1 MPDSRNLR
9 KSAGLIVFCLF
20 SLMALFSC
28 SEPKLSHLDQI
39 KAKGELRIVTR
50 MGPTTYFIG
59 GNGPSGFEYDLSAR
73 FAEYLGVK
81 LSVISA
87 DGLGEIQDILNN
99 QQVDMAAAGLSIT
112 PHRQKLFHFSPPY
125 QEISVKLVF
134 KQGEFWPR
142 NFKQLDGR
150 LTVLAQ
156 SSHAEHLLEQK
167 QQFPWLTWHEVDHLA
182 VDDLVEN
189 LLDKN
194 LSYTLIDSN
203 DLALQ
208 RRYHPDLAIAFTVA
222 EKEQLAWAFRKE
234 DDDSLYHAA
243 AEFFTHMQVTGD
255 LAQLH
260 EIYYGHLEKFDYVGS
275 KTFLKAARET
285 LTEYRP
291 MFETAGNGELDWR
304 LLAAI
309 SYQESHW
316 NPKARS
322 PTGVRG
328 MMMLTNPTAKQLG
341 VKNRLDA
348 EQSIHGGARYYK
360 KVLKKIPS
368 RIAEPDRTW
377 LALASYNV
385 GFGHL
390 EDARIITQH
399 QGANPDKW
407 LDVKERL
414 PLLQQKKWYKHTRHG
429 YARGSEPVHYVDN
442 VRRYYEVLDW
452 LFDEEDVIPIP
463 AEKPEQELLPQRV
476 QSLEKKDIQSNS
488 E

>member
-1 MPDSRNLR
+1 MHSRKLR
-9 KSAGLIVFCLF
+9 LASAVILF
-20 SLMALFSC
+20 SLSSMMGLFSC
-28 SEPKLSHLDQI
+28 SEKPTSHLDRV

-59 GNGPSGFEYDLSAR
+59 GNGPSGFEYDLTAR

-87 DGLGEIQDILNN
+87 EGLGEIQDILNN

-112 PHRQKLFHFSPPY
+112 PERQKLFHFSPPY
-125 QEISVKLVF
+125 QEVSVKLVF
-134 KQGEFWPR
+134 KQGNFWPR
-142 NFKQLDGR
+142 NFKQLDGK

-156 SSHAEHLLEQK
+156 SSHAEHLLNKK
-167 QQFPWLTWHEVDHLA
+167 QQNPWLSWHEVNHLA
-182 VDDLVEN
+182 VDDLVEEV
-189 LLDKN
+189 LEGK
-194 LSYTLIDSN
+194 LSYTLLDSN

-208 RRYHPDLAIAFTVA
+208 RRYHPDLAIAFTVNT
-222 EKEQLAWAFRKE
+222 KEQLAWAFRKD

-243 AEFFTHMQVTGD
+243 AEFFAHMKATED
-255 LAQLH
+255 LAQLQ

-275 KTFLKAARET
+275 KQFLKAARET
-285 LTEYRP
+285 LTLYRP
-291 MFETAGNGELDWR
+291 MFEAAGNEQLDWR

-316 NPKARS
+316 DPKARS

-328 MMMLTNPTAKQLG
+328 MMMLTLPTAKQLG
-341 VKNRLDA
+341 VRSRLDA
-348 EQSIHGGARYYK
+348 KQSIDGGARYFQ
-360 KVLKKIPS
+360 KVLKKFPE
-368 RIAEPDRTW
+368 RISEPNRTW
-377 LALASYNV
+377 LALAAYNV

-399 QGANPDKW
+399 QGGDPDIW

-414 PLLQQKKWYKHTRHG
+414 PLLQQKKWYKFTKYG

-442 VRRYYEVLDW
+442 IRRYYEVLDW
-452 LFDEEDVIPIP
+452 LFERDPIP
-463 AEKPEQELLPQRV
+463 EIPNPMDDEIQETLTAQ
-476 QSLEKKDIQSNS
+476 N
-488 E
+488 

>member
-1 MPDSRNLR
+1 MDSR
-9 KSAGLIVFCLF
+9 KSILSIAIFILSLTSLVGL
-20 SLMALFSC
+20 SSC
-28 SEPKLSHLDQI
+28 SQQKMTHLDKV
-39 KAKGELRIVTR
+39 KAKGELRIATR

-59 GNGPSGFEYDLSAR
+59 GNGPSGFEYDLAAR

-87 DGLGEIQDILNN
+87 EGLGEIQDILNS

-112 PHRQKLFHFSPPY
+112 PERQKLFHFSPPY

-134 KQGEFWPR
+134 KQGNFWPR
-142 NFKQLDGR
+142 NFSQLDGK

-156 SSHAEHLLEQK
+156 SSHAEELLKQK
-167 QQFPWLTWHEVDHLA
+167 QNEPWLSWHEVNHLA
-182 VDDLVEN
+182 VDDLVESV
-189 LLDKN
+189 LDGK
-194 LSYTLIDSN
+194 LSYTLLDSN

-208 RRYHPDLAIAFTVA
+208 RRYHPDLAIAFTVV
-222 EKEQLAWAFRKE
+222 EKEQLAWAFRKD

-243 AEFFTHMQVTGD
+243 AEFFAHMQATED
-255 LAQLH
+255 LAQLQ

-285 LTEYRP
+285 LTQYIP
-291 MFETAGNGELDWR
+291 LFKSAGNEQLDWR

-328 MMMLTNPTAKQLG
+328 MMMLTLPTAKQLG
-341 VKNRLDA
+341 VKSRLDPK
-348 EQSIHGGARYYK
+348 QSIDGGARYFQ
-360 KVLKKIPS
+360 KVFNKFPA
-368 RIAEPDRTW
+368 RIAEPNRTW
-377 LALASYNV
+377 LALAAYNV

-390 EDARIITQH
+390 EDARILTQH
-399 QGANPDKW
+399 QGGDPDKW

-414 PLLQQKKWYKHTRHG
+414 PLLQQKKWYKYTKYG
-429 YARGSEPVHYVDN
+429 YARGSEPVQYVDN
-442 VRRYYEVLDW
+442 IRRYYEVLDW
-452 LFDEEDVIPIP
+452 LFEKESEPNVAKENHDHDALT
-463 AEKPEQELLPQRV
+463 AEK
-476 QSLEKKDIQSNS
+476 
-488 E
+488 